1 MFDQSIP
8 SFIRQ
13 KPDYVDDVKV
23 YFSYNPPRNPYEW
36 INDWV
41 TAREED
47 PEYFIDTSTYLD
59 DELGFTT
66 EQQLKLIESYK
77 QNDYDYYR
85 WLYLGEVI
93 GLGTN
98 IYNMDNFKALK
109 ELPNDDYI
117 TNWFC
122 AIDSGHEV
130 SATTFGAY
138 GLTRKGNVILLD
150 TYYYSP
156 QGKAHKKP
164 PSELSKD
171 LYSFINKLAKQ
182 FKKPATKLT
191 IDSAEG
197 ALDNQFYNDYGVH
210 LHKVAKLKKVD
221 MIDRVQN
228 IVAQGRFYY
237 LDTEENK
244 IFIEEHRN
252 YRWDEK
258 TYHITNELYRSY
270 QSDVIG
276 EQVALETLY
285 PNLAPELTFTDV
297 ITKPLFAYFRTP
309 GANNKNLDSPLGVGI
324 VDNSRNVIDA
334 INRTHDM
341 FVHEVRMG
349 KRRIAVPAE
358 MLKPTGNLY
367 GDEVDDAHPVLFDKD
382 EDVYQGMYGDTDKLS
397 VTDLTSDIRST
408 QFKESIDYF
417 LREFEQQIGFSS
429 GTFSY
434 DGQGVKTATEVVSEN
449 SATYQTRSSYLTQ
462 VELFLNQLVNAILE
476 VASVGQFFSDGKPRW
491 TGNVEDVELSVHFDD
506 GVFIDKDKQRAD
518 EMQLVAAGIM
528 PKLEYLKRNFGL
540 SEEDAQKWL
549 AQVNNEQP
557 DFFQGSF
564 QEPIDGDSNEV

>member
-1 MFDQSIP
+1 MSLIQQIKDWFRKGGAKLGMVKSLTNITDDDRVSIDP
-8 SFIRQ
+8 MEYERIKLAKLYYKDDLPKVKYRNSYGEYRQRPLSSLNVTKLASKKLASIIFNEQCSLSLEDETTNEFINEVIQDNKFNMRFEQ
-13 KPDYVDDVKV
+13 RLETAISLGGLAARPYVDD
-23 YFSYNPPRNPYEW
+23 
-36 INDWV
+36 ND
-41 TAREED
+41 
-47 PEYFIDTSTYLD
+47 
-59 DELGFTT
+59 
-66 EQQLKLIESYK
+66 
-77 QNDYDYYR
+77 
-85 WLYLGEVI
+85 VI
-93 GLGTN
+93 RIAWAN
-98 IYNMDNFKALK
+98 AD
-109 ELPNDDYI
+109 
-117 TNWFC
+117 
-122 AIDSGHEV
+122 
-130 SATTFGAY
+130 
-138 GLTRKGNVILLD
+138 
-150 TYYYSP
+150 
-156 QGKAHKKP
+156 
-164 PSELSKD
+164 
-171 LYSFINKLAKQ
+171 
-182 FKKPATKLT
+182 
-191 IDSAEG
+191 
-197 ALDNQFYNDYGVH
+197 QFYPLRNNTDDISECAFASRTVRTENDRNV
-210 LHKVAKLKKVD
+210 
-221 MIDRVQN
+221 
-228 IVAQGRFYY
+228 YY
-237 LDTEENK
+237 TLLEFHE
-244 IFIEEHRN
+244 
-252 YRWDEK
+252 WDDAK
-258 TYHITNELYRSY
+258 TYHIINELYRSY

-334 INRTHDM
+334 INQTHDM

-397 VTDLTSDIRST
+397 VTDLTSDIRSS

-491 TGNVEDVELSVHFDD
+491 TGSVSDVELSVHFDD

-557 DFFQGSF
+557 DFSQGSF
-564 QEPIDGDSNEV
+564 QEPIDGDNNEV

>member
-1 MFDQSIP
+1 MSLIQQIKDWFRKGGAKLGMVKSLTNITDDDRVSIDP
-8 SFIRQ
+8 MEYERIKLAKLYYKDDLPKVKYRNSYGEYRQRPLSSLNVTKLASKKLASIIFNEQCSLSLEDETTNEFINEVIQNNKFNMRFEQ
-13 KPDYVDDVKV
+13 RLETAISLGGLAARPYVDD
-23 YFSYNPPRNPYEW
+23 
-36 INDWV
+36 ND
-41 TAREED
+41 
-47 PEYFIDTSTYLD
+47 
-59 DELGFTT
+59 
-66 EQQLKLIESYK
+66 
-77 QNDYDYYR
+77 
-85 WLYLGEVI
+85 VI
-93 GLGTN
+93 RIAWAN
-98 IYNMDNFKALK
+98 AD
-109 ELPNDDYI
+109 
-117 TNWFC
+117 
-122 AIDSGHEV
+122 
-130 SATTFGAY
+130 
-138 GLTRKGNVILLD
+138 
-150 TYYYSP
+150 
-156 QGKAHKKP
+156 
-164 PSELSKD
+164 
-171 LYSFINKLAKQ
+171 
-182 FKKPATKLT
+182 
-191 IDSAEG
+191 
-197 ALDNQFYNDYGVH
+197 QFYPLRNNTDDISECTFASRTVRTENDRNV
-210 LHKVAKLKKVD
+210 
-221 MIDRVQN
+221 
-228 IVAQGRFYY
+228 YY
-237 LDTEENK
+237 TLLEFHE
-244 IFIEEHRN
+244 
-252 YRWDEK
+252 WDDAK

-297 ITKPLFAYFRTP
+297 ITKSLFAYFRTP

-367 GDEVDDAHPVLFDKD
+367 GNEVDDAHPVLFDKD

-491 TGNVEDVELSVHFDD
+491 TGSVSDVELSVHFDD

-549 AQVNNEQP
+549 AQVTNEQP
-557 DFFQGSF
+557 DFSQGSF

>member
-1 MFDQSIP
+1 MSLIQQIKDWFRKGGAKLGMVKSLTNITDDDRVSIDP
-8 SFIRQ
+8 MEYERIKLAKLYYKDDLPKVKYRNSYGEYRQRPLSSLNVTKLASKKLASIIFNEQCSLSLEDETTNEFINEVVKDNKFNMRFEQ
-13 KPDYVDDVKV
+13 RLETAIALGGLAARPYVDD
-23 YFSYNPPRNPYEW
+23 
-36 INDWV
+36 ND
-41 TAREED
+41 
-47 PEYFIDTSTYLD
+47 
-59 DELGFTT
+59 
-66 EQQLKLIESYK
+66 
-77 QNDYDYYR
+77 
-85 WLYLGEVI
+85 VI
-93 GLGTN
+93 RIAWAN
-98 IYNMDNFKALK
+98 AD
-109 ELPNDDYI
+109 
-117 TNWFC
+117 
-122 AIDSGHEV
+122 
-130 SATTFGAY
+130 
-138 GLTRKGNVILLD
+138 
-150 TYYYSP
+150 
-156 QGKAHKKP
+156 
-164 PSELSKD
+164 
-171 LYSFINKLAKQ
+171 
-182 FKKPATKLT
+182 
-191 IDSAEG
+191 
-197 ALDNQFYNDYGVH
+197 QFYPLRNNTDDISECAFASRTVRTENDRNV
-210 LHKVAKLKKVD
+210 
-221 MIDRVQN
+221 
-228 IVAQGRFYY
+228 YY
-237 LDTEENK
+237 TLLEFHE
-244 IFIEEHRN
+244 
-252 YRWDEK
+252 WDDAK

-285 PNLAPELTFTDV
+285 PNLASELTFTDV

-382 EDVYQGMYGDTDKLS
+382 EDVYQGMYGDTDKLN
-397 VTDLTSDIRST
+397 VTDLTSDIRSS

-491 TGNVEDVELSVHFDD
+491 TGNVADVELSIHFDD

-549 AQVNNEQP
+549 AQVTNEQP
-557 DFFQGSF
+557 DFSQGSF